1 MWAQFSR
8 DATPSKRNEGAID
21 YLRRVHQQFLPFG
34 NDGTEADRP
43 AQYDVLDAKP
53 TPHPWART
61 GPCAT
66 VKFDPP
72 RLARDGADP

>member
-43 AQYDVLDAKP
+43 A
-53 TPHPWART
+53 
-61 GPCAT
+61 
-66 VKFDPP
+66 
-72 RLARDGADP
+72 